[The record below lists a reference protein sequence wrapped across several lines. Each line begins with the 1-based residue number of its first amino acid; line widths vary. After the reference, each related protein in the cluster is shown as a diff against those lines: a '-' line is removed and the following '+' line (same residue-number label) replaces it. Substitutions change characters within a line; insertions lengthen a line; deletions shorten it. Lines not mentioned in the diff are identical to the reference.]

1 MRLAFGLLVMIGSAT
16 LARAAPSATELVEK
30 FECAR
35 CHDGLPSRSFP
46 TEKHCVKCHQ
56 QILSGSF
63 AAPADTLKRWQHNLH
78 SLLVAP
84 SLAGRLLDRDWM
96 LAFLQQPH
104 KIRPNLPAS
113 MPRLAMTREEAETIT
128 SLLASTTPH
137 TPAAPPPTAGWERAR
152 ALYRQLNCGSCHR
165 FTGSDVDASIPIPS
179 GAAAPLSIALAP
191 DLRHTR
197 ARMHTDDV
205 VRWLLDPAAQK
216 PGTLMPK
223 LGLSRDDAAALAQ
236 LIVGWEP
243 LQPPPARPALLRLRP
258 LTRKVTWDEVND
270 KVFRRT
276 CWHCHSQPD
285 YALGD
290 GGPGNTGGFGFRP
303 RGLDL
308 ANATGASSGAFDE
321 TGTRQSIFR
330 PYTNGL
336 PRVVAALLARH
347 AEERGT
353 IDPNLRGMPLGLPAL
368 TAEQIQL
375 VESWIAQGRP
385 R

>member
-1 MRLAFGLLVMIGSAT
+1 MRLAFGLFVVLGCASI
-16 LARAAPSATELVEK
+16 ARAAPSASELLEK

-35 CHDGLPSRSFP
+35 CHDGLPGRSFP

-63 AAPADTLKRWQHNLH
+63 AAPAETLKRWQTNLH

-84 SLAGRLLDRDWM
+84 SLAGKLLDRDWM
-96 LAFLQQPH
+96 IAFLQQPH
-104 KIRPNLPAS
+104 KVRPNLPAS
-113 MPRLAMTREEAETIT
+113 MPRLAITRDDAATIAT
-128 SLLASTTPH
+128 LLASATPRD
-137 TPAAPPPTAGWERAR
+137 ASAPSANVGWDHGR
-152 ALYRQLNCGSCHR
+152 ALYQRFNCGSCHR
-165 FTGSDVDASIPIPS
+165 FTGSDVDAPITFA
-179 GAAAPLSIALAP
+179 GKAAPLSIALAP

-197 ARMHTDDV
+197 ARMHTGDV

-223 LGLSRDDAAALAQ
+223 LGMSRDEATALAQ
-236 LIVGWEP
+236 LIVAWQP
-243 LQPPPARPALLRLRP
+243 LQPQPARPALARLRP
-258 LTRKVTWDEVND
+258 LARKVTWDEVND

-290 GGPGNTGGFGFRP
+290 GGPGNTGGFGFPP

-336 PRVVAALLARH
+336 PRLVAALLARH